1 MELKIKVKDL
11 DYDSLIRAVIPI
23 LKETAES
30 SDSNGLK
37 FIANILRLPGELP
50 LKMLSALSQEK
61 KDEIVVYLVNHYKE
75 KIVEWVQDSL
85 KEKGFSIEIDDIEIT
100 KEGD

>member
-11 DYDSLIRAVIPI
+11 NYDSLIRAAIPI
-23 LKETAES
+23 LKESAES

-37 FIANILRLPGELP
+37 FIANTLKLPGDLP
-50 LKMLSALSQEK
+50 IKMLSGLSQER

-75 KIVEWVQDSL
+75 KIVEWGQNSL
-85 KEKGFSIEIDDIEIT
+85 KEKGFIIEIDDIEIT
-100 KEGD
+100 KESV

>member
-11 DYDSLIRAVIPI
+11 NYDSLIRAAIPI
-23 LKETAES
+23 LKEGAES

-37 FIANILRLPGELP
+37 FIANILKLPGDLP
-50 LKMLSALSQEK
+50 IKMLSGLSQER

-75 KIVEWVQDSL
+75 KIIEWVQNGL
-85 KEKGFSIEIDDIEIT
+85 KEKGFIIEIDDIEII
-100 KEGD
+100 